1 MPRDLTTA
9 TAAAIAAESGGFIHL
24 IEVDSSSGVLRL
36 ATAAQNI
43 AWDGE
48 TWTGSGGILEIGVMQ
63 ETGDADSPG
72 VDLTLSG
79 VDQAI
84 IADLLGA
91 HVRGRAATVWRARL
105 GADGSVTADVVKDML
120 FTGYLNSDWSI
131 EETRDERSA
140 VGSVTIKTSVVARS
154 ALLQQ
159 TRVLTSAPDSHN
171 AMLARLNLSPSA
183 VGDTFFATV
192 AAITGRTI
200 YWGTQRGGVL
210 SSRGW
215 EQHPGSQS

>member
-9 TAAAIAAESGGFIHL
+9 TAAAIAAERGGFIHL
-24 IEVDSSSGVLRL
+24 IEVDSSSGALRL
-36 ATAAQNI
+36 ATAAQDI

-48 TWTGSGGILEIGVMQ
+48 TWTGAGGVLDIGAVQ
-63 ETGDADSPG
+63 EVGDADSPG

-91 HVRGRAATVWRARL
+91 HVRGRVATLWRARL
-105 GADGSVTADVVKDML
+105 GADGSVVADPVKDML

-140 VGSVTIKTSVVARS
+140 VGTVTIKTQVVARG

-159 TRVLTSAPDSHN
+159 TRVLTSAPDSLN
-171 AMLARLNLSPSA
+171 AMLARLDLSPSA

-192 AAITGRTI
+192 ASITGRTI
-200 YWGTQRGGVL
+200 YWGTHRGGVL
-210 SSRGW
+210 APNVPIG
-215 EQHPGSQS
+215 HPGSQS